1 MGKRNT
7 SPFYCIMAKIIK
19 HTFIIPNLTVK
30 DGELVEGKETA
41 ITYQFTLLFKG
52 IGLYEE
58 LSGKSLL
65 NSLMDATGNNA
76 ESMDI
81 NKFTDKKLIKDLAC
95 ASYVK
100 IDGDKFH
107 NNRATAEEF
116 KKTQV
121 YNILDKD
128 IGFVMK
134 LLTMAMECV
143 YGEEKEKAKTKKGA
157 TRPKK

>member
-19 HTFIIPNLTVK
+19 HTFVIPNLTVK
-30 DGELVEGKETA
+30 DGELIEGKETTV
-41 ITYQFTLLFKG
+41 TYQFTLLFKG

-58 LSGKSLL
+58 ISGKSLL
-65 NSLMDATGNNA
+65 NSLMEAANGQDKT
-76 ESMDI
+76 MDI
-81 NKFTDKKLIKDLAC
+81 AKFTDKKLVKDLAC
-95 ASYVK
+95 ASYIK
-100 IDGDKFH
+100 IDGDKVH

-121 YNILDKD
+121 YNIVDKD
-128 IGFVMK
+128 MNFVMK

-143 YGEEKEKAKTKKGA
+143 YGEELEKAKTKKGA

>member
-1 MGKRNT
+1 M
-7 SPFYCIMAKIIK
+7 SKIIK
-19 HTFIIPNLTVK
+19 HTFVIPNLSVIN
-30 DGELVEGKETA
+30 GELTEGKETTA
-41 ITYQFTLLFKG
+41 TYQFTLLFKG

-58 LSGKSLL
+58 ISGKSLL
-65 NSLMDATGNNA
+65 NSLMSAVGKSGGNV
-76 ESMDI
+76 DI
-81 NKFTDKKLIKDLAC
+81 EKFTDSKLIRDLAC

-121 YNILDKD
+121 YNMVDKD
-128 IGFVMK
+128 YGFVME

-143 YGEEKEKAKTKKGA
+143 YGDQKAKAKSKA
-157 TRPKK
+157 ASRPKK